1 MKVKNIL
8 TCDICGAAYTNI
20 DDYLKCV
27 ESCVSNKKK
36 EIEEEK
42 NKKHLEAVNKDLN
55 AIKQAEKYFNEL
67 KDEFKK
73 SYPEEYELNFG
84 NHKCNCSC
92 EKEDIAKTNLE
103 DKPKYKNLE
112 LSYER
117 NGKEE
122 PKMTAKVN
130 GKQVGDDY
138 IQKLFENPETK
149 YIAQL
154 LGIM

>member
-1 MKVKNIL
+1 MKTKDIL
-8 TCDICGAAYTNI
+8 TCSICGTAHINI

-27 ESCVSNKKK
+27 KSCVSNKKK

-67 KDEFKK
+67 KDKFKK

-84 NHKCNCSC
+84 NHKYNCSC
-92 EKEDIAKTNLE
+92 EKEKTDVSTN
-103 DKPKYKNLE
+103 KSIE

-130 GKQVGDDY
+130 GKQVGNDY